1 MKETEMDVQRRP
13 LTDRELKAWLADG
26 GTNRSIGEGL
36 TFFASAGAAI
46 KGKASWIL
54 RFRLHGRLREKVLGR
69 YPELSLKDAR
79 EKARKDRILIE
90 QGIDVAAEKQAEKAQ
105 LTEVPT
111 VQKLGELWLERYIT
125 PNYKHPEVVARVLKK
140 HVYPTMGSLT
150 PKDVKPMHI
159 DRALQKT
166 VAGGAPTVANDA
178 LRYIP

>member
-1 MKETEMDVQRRP
+1 MDVQRRP

-36 TFFASAGAAI
+36 TFVASAGSAI

-54 RFRLHGRLREKVLGR
+54 RFRLHGRSREKVLGR

-125 PNYKHPEVVARVLKK
+125 PSYKHPEVVARVIYLRSRSTSRDP
-140 HVYPTMGSLT
+140 VLGSLT
-150 PKDVKPMHI
+150 TDLTC
-159 DRALQKT
+159 RADP
-166 VAGGAPTVANDA
+166 PT
-178 LRYIP
+178 RRSRQG